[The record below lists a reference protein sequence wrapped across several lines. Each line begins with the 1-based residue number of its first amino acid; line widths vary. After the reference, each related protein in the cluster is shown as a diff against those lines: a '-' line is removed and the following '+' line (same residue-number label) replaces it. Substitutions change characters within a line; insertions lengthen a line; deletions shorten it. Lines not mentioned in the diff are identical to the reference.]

1 MREKMQNGKCSMKS
15 PKFGILAP
23 VSRPGRQK
31 SKILPVLLS
40 GLFILTVTSL
50 AFASGGGEEHTPLWK
65 EYMWK
70 ILNFLLLFIVLY
82 KFAKK
87 PFADFLQKRS
97 ETIAKTL
104 QEAKAAR
111 EAAEK
116 ALREV
121 EGRLKSKDAE
131 IEAII
136 AAAKRSGELERNA
149 IIEES
154 VRLKEKI
161 VEQAKTNIEFEL
173 KQAKEII
180 KAEAVELAMEL
191 AEKKLK
197 ERLTIDEQEKLL
209 DDSLVKIGGKG

>member
-1 MREKMQNGKCSMKS
+1 MREKMQNGKCTMKS
-15 PKFGILAP
+15 SKFGILASA
-23 VSRPGRQK
+23 SRPGRQK
-31 SKILPVLLS
+31 SKIFPILLS

-121 EGRLKSKDAE
+121 EGRLKTKDAE

-136 AAAKRSGELERNA
+136 AAAKRSGELERNT

-154 VRLKEKI
+154 ARLKEKI

-191 AEKKLK
+191 AEKKLREK
-197 ERLTIDEQEKLL
+197 LTKDEQEKLL

>member
-1 MREKMQNGKCSMKS
+1 MREKMQNGKCTMKS
-15 PKFGILAP
+15 SKFGILTPA
-23 VSRPGRQK
+23 SRPGRQK
-31 SKILPVLLS
+31 SNIFPVLLS

-87 PFADFLQKRS
+87 PFADFLRKRS

-191 AEKKLK
+191 AEKKLREK
-197 ERLTIDEQEKLL
+197 LTKDEQEKLL

>member
-1 MREKMQNGKCSMKS
+1 MREKMQNEKGAMKS
-15 PKFGILAP
+15 SKFGIPASA
-23 VSRPGRQK
+23 SRPGRQK
-31 SKILPVLLS
+31 SKFSPVLLS

-50 AFASGGGEEHTPLWK
+50 AFASGGGEETPLWK

-70 ILNFLLLFIVLY
+70 IINFLILFVILF

-87 PFADFLQKRS
+87 PLADFLRKRS

-111 EAAEK
+111 ETAEK
-116 ALREV
+116 ALKEV
-121 EGRLKSKDAE
+121 QERLRTKDAE
-131 IEAII
+131 IEAILSV
-136 AAAKRSGELERNA
+136 AKRSGEQERNA
-149 IIEES
+149 IIEEGA
-154 VRLKEKI
+154 RLKEKI
-161 VEQAKTNIEFEL
+161 LEQAKSNIEFEL
-173 KQAKEII
+173 KNAKEVI

-197 ERLTIDEQEKLL
+197 EKLTKDEQERLL